1 MISPALLAIGSIV
14 IGAVSLHALLLALRH
29 TFPTVFPSD
38 RSKLHRVF
46 ETQALRGAS
55 LAIPTGSPETLL
67 TSIKTTEKA
76 VRHTGKLTLAKRL
89 RFAQW
94 RISPLTYRILSA
106 CLSGLFVSLTVTR
119 FNVAIQAVA
128 IIAGP
133 ILMHLVLE
141 RSIERRSRA
150 FDADYPQFLMS
161 MVGLLKT
168 GMTSSGALET
178 AAHGLAAGSLVRHE
192 ALLAL
197 ERIRV
202 GVLEDKSIGAF
213 GENIHH
219 PEIELFVQALLL
231 SNRIGG
237 NLSESLERLSKQVRK
252 RQYFK
257 TSAVSAVALQR
268 SSIVVIVFILILLE
282 GYIGIMFP
290 ALIFDSLATRIGW
303 HIWQVS
309 IAAIVIAFLW
319 VRRVTKLKV

>member
-1 MISPALLAIGSIV
+1 MNSTMMIAISSLV
-14 IGAVSLHALLLALRH
+14 LGAVSLHTLLLALRRL
-29 TFPTVFPSD
+29 FPTLLPSD
-38 RSKLHRVF
+38 RSKLHKVIAN
-46 ETQALRGAS
+46 QAPMGDPQSHSAQ
-55 LAIPTGSPETLL
+55 GLL
-67 TSIKTTEKA
+67 TSIKATKTA
-76 VRHTGKLTLAKRL
+76 NRRTGRLTLPKRL
-89 RFAQW
+89 RYAQW
-94 RISPLTYRILSA
+94 KISPLTFRLASA
-106 CLSGLFVSLTVTR
+106 GIGGVLFSLAVIH
-119 FNVAIQAVA
+119 FNVAIQALA
-128 IIAGP
+128 LAAGP
-133 ILMHLVLE
+133 IIMNLALE
-141 RSIERRSRA
+141 RSIERRSKA

-168 GMTSSGALET
+168 GMTATGALET
-178 AAHGLAAGSLVRHE
+178 AARGLAAGSLVRYE

-213 GENIHH
+213 GEDIYH

-268 SSIVVIVFILILLE
+268 SSVIVIVCILVFLE
-282 GYIGIMFP
+282 GYVGIMFP
-290 ALIFDSLATRIGW
+290 ALVLDSLASPVGW

-309 IAAIVIAFLW
+309 IATIALSFLW
-319 VRRVTKLKV
+319 VRRVTKLKA